1 MKAHFHGLLL
11 TVCCAA
17 AAPLA
22 GQSPVPSP
30 LLGAWAVDVSR
41 LPVPAEARPRSVT
54 MTFSD
59 AGGGKW
65 TTKVDIV
72 AADGS
77 ESHGVATYERNG
89 APAPVQNSP
98 EADMA
103 AVSTPRP
110 DVLVMALSKG
120 GVPGSIRVMTVAPDG
135 KTLTETAVYFDR
147 EGRPA
152 MRPAY
157 MTRIR

>member
-1 MKAHFHGLLL
+1 MKASIPLFLLATAL
-11 TVCCAA
+11 PF
-17 AAPLA
+17 AAPSLA
-22 GQSPVPSP
+22 QQTRPPSI
-30 LLGAWAVDVSR
+30 LGAWAVDVTR
-41 LPVPAEARPRSVT
+41 LPIPPEQRPKSVT

-65 TTKVDIV
+65 RTNVDIV
-72 AADGS
+72 LADGTA
-77 ESHGVATYERNG
+77 SHGVAIYEPNG
-89 APAPVQNSP
+89 KPAPVEGSP

-103 AVSTPRP
+103 AVSVPRP

-120 GVPGSIRVMTVAPDG
+120 GVPGSTRVMTVAPDG
-135 KTLTETAVYFDR
+135 KTLIEIASYF
-147 EGRPA
+147 GRDGNPA